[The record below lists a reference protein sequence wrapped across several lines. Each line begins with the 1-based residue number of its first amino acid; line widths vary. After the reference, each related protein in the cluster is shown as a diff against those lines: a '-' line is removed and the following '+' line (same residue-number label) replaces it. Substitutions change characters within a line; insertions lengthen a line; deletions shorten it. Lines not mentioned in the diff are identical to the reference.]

1 LAILCGFA
9 LVLILRGHGWD
20 AWAAVGCD
28 LGGLGAYVDATATA
42 VVGNAV
48 DGGVVDDDRA
58 VVDVG
63 DARGVDVVD

>member
-1 LAILCGFA
+1 

-20 AWAAVGCD
+20 AGAAVGCN
-28 LGGLGAYVDATATA
+28 LGGLGAYVDAAATA

-48 DGGVVDDDRA
+48 DVVDDDGA

-63 DARGVDVVD
+63 DARDVDVVD